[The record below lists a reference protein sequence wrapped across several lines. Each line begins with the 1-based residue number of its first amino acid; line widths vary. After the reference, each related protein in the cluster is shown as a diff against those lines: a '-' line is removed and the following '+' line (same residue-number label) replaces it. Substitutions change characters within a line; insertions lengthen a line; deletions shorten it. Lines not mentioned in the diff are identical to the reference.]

1 MPSKDV
7 KPKQRIGQRKSRKK
21 KIITWSVLL
30 VACAG
35 GGYAAYKYGSS
46 STKVDVPVGKVRKAE
61 FVIAVHTTG
70 EIRSVRAETLTAPQV
85 PNPRIVHLAESG
97 KPIKAGEVVC
107 EFDAAQQ
114 EQTYLE
120 KDTSVRTV
128 DSEIVQ
134 MKATQKISDEMDG
147 MNLLTSQYNLERA
160 RLDASK
166 AEVVSEIEGAKN
178 RIDVGVSEGDLDQV
192 KTTIKSHKISNGA
205 DLQRE
210 DQKKDKTVRDADR
223 AKSYLSKMVLRAPHD
238 GI

>member
-1 MPSKDV
+1 MASKDV
-7 KPKQRIGQRKSRKK
+7 KPKQRIGQRRSRKK

-30 VACAG
+30 IACAG
-35 GGYAAYKYGSS
+35 GGYAAYRYGSS
-46 STKVDVPVGKVRKAE
+46 STKVDVPVAKVRKAE
-61 FVIAVHTTG
+61 FVIAVHTRG
-70 EIRSVRAETLTAPQV
+70 EVRSVRAETLTAPQV

-107 EFDAAQQ
+107 EFDDAQQ

-134 MKATQKISDEMDG
+134 LKATQKISDEMDS

-160 RLDASK
+160 KLDASK

-178 RIDVGVSEGDLDQV
+178 RIDVGVSEGDLE
-192 KTTIKSHKISNGA
+192 IG
-205 DLQRE
+205 
-210 DQKKDKTVRDADR
+210 R
-223 AKSYLSKMVLRAPHD
+223 AHV
-238 GI
+238 